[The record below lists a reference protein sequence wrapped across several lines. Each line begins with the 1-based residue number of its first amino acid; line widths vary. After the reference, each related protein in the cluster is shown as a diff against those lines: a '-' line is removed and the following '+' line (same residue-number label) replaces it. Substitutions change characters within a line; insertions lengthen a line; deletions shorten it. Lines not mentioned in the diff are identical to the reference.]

1 MSVSID
7 NYAGSLADLYGTANA
22 GGASKIEQSLSNKD
36 FQGATDEELMDVCK
50 QFEAYFIEQL
60 YKGMEAMIPKDKDEK
75 SSASKSV
82 DIFKDSM
89 IQQIANDTV
98 ETQSLGI
105 AQMLFES
112 MKRDY
117 GV

>member
-7 NYAGSLADLYGTANA
+7 NYAGSLADLYGTTNT
-22 GGASKIEQSLSNKD
+22 GGASNIEQSLSNKD
-36 FQGATDEELMDVCK
+36 FKGATDEELMDVCK

-60 YKGMEAMIPKDKDEK
+60 YKGMEAMIPKDKHEK

-82 DIFKDSM
+82 DLFKDSM

-98 ETQSLGI
+98 ETQGLGI